1 MVARALLFQPGPE
14 LDHETSGDHEGQPEP
29 RRGRYAL
36 PEDEAATEHADRR
49 EDADVHAEQL
59 SEFPG
64 HEIDEDPIAAEHDD
78 AGDDEEA
85 TASVQ
90 SPTDGGVSPD
100 LQNGGDDQ
108 QGRDRHGLL
117 DRLDLAVEAHEQQ

>member
-14 LDHETSGDHEGQPEP
+14 LDHETAGDDEGQAQP
-29 RRGRYAL
+29 RRHRYAF
-36 PEDEAATEHADRR
+36 PEDEAAAEHADRR
-49 EDADVHAEQL
+49 EHADVHAEQL

-64 HEIDEDPIAAEHDD
+64 HEIDEDPVAAEHDD
-78 AGDDEEA
+78 SGDDEGDA
-85 TASVQ
+85 APTQ
-90 SPTDGGVSPD
+90 SPTNDRVSPD

-117 DRLDLAVEAHEQQ
+117 D